1 MRTRIACAA
10 VIAAGT
16 ALAAGLAAPAQAA
29 PTTAPTAAPTAA
41 PEVTVGQRAHES
53 QRIPLAEYLA
63 APGADASAART
74 AAAVPCYR
82 QYFESYLAVH
92 GTIYLKYG
100 FTGKW
105 CYNSSTMYRLVILN
119 PWEQSQ
125 GPGAVFDTLSHRE
138 IGRTINAAKTR
149 SYAAMQWTAKGKVET
164 MLGSVSF
171 SDRPCLRAIATRS
184 PFATQDSSCQV

>member
-10 VIAAGT
+10 VLTAGT

-29 PTTAPTAAPTAA
+29 PTAAPA
-41 PEVTVGQRAHES
+41 VTVGQRAHES

-82 QYFESYLAVH
+82 QYFESYLAVK
-92 GTIYLKYG
+92 GQIYLRYG

-105 CYNSSTMYRLVILN
+105 CYNSSTMYRLAILN
-119 PWEQSQ
+119 PWERPE
-125 GPGAVFDTLSHRE
+125 GIGTIFDTLTRRE

-164 MLGSVSF
+164 MLGTVSF
-171 SDRPCLRAIATRS
+171 SDRPCLRAIATKS
-184 PFATQDSSCQV
+184 PNATQDNSCQV